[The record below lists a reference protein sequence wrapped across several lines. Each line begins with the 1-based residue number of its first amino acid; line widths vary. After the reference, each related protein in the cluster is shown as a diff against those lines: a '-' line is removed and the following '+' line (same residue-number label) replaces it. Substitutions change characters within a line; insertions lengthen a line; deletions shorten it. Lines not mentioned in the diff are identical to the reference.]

1 MTADRRPARR
11 VRIRAARVADTSAL
25 AALRWE
31 FRAALDR
38 ASEPRDRFVPRCER
52 WMRERLRRGT
62 GWRCWVAEVGGEV
75 RGMVWLAQIEKL
87 PNPSPS
93 AEPEAHA
100 YVTSLYV
107 RPAERGRGAGSS
119 LLAEALRACGGGGT
133 DAVFLWPTPRSRSLY
148 RRHGFAPPADLL
160 ERDGSSGS
168 LRPPRAAAR
177 TSSA

>member
-1 MTADRRPARR
+1 MTAARHPARR
-11 VRIRAARVADTSAL
+11 VRIRSARVADTPAL

-107 RPAERGRGAGSS
+107 RPSERGRGAGSS
-119 LLAEALRACGGGGT
+119 LLAEALGACAGGRT
-133 DAVFLWPTPRSRSLY
+133 DAVILWPTPRSRSLY
-148 RRHGFAPPADLL
+148 RRHGFAPPDDLL
-160 ERDGSSGS
+160 ARDAT
-168 LRPPRAAAR
+168 PRRAR
-177 TSSA
+177 VF